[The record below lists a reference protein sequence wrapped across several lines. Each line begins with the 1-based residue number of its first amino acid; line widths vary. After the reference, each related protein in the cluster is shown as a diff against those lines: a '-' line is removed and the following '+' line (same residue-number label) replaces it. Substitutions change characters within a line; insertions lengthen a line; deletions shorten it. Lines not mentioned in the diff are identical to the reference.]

1 MRLLLSKSFVA
12 KAVTCIIAPH
22 GMTDYIHA
30 KKFGYLEELYK
41 INLSMITGCLLLN
54 RCNVYHITHTCFLFA
69 SVIHF
74 RNDMPL
80 ILNKKSLQ
88 LVFSTIFVGSFHFVP
103 SEYLVLYMV
112 FVHVPNHYRLAW
124 NYVKDNLEETIF
136 LIVGIG
142 AILSKINKI
151 DNVALDVIAF
161 VQTLVISHI
170 IYQEKYVFP
179 EYKNL
184 VEKRKRDKI
193 K

>member
-1 MRLLLSKSFVA
+1 MLQLSIA

-54 RCNVYHITHTCFLFA
+54 RCNIYHITQTCFLFA

-80 ILNKKSLQ
+80 ILNKKALQ
-88 LVFSTIFVGSFHFVP
+88 LAFSAIFVGSLHFLP
-103 SEYLVLYMV
+103 SEYLVLYMI

-136 LIVGIG
+136 LIVSIG
-142 AILSKINKI
+142 AILSKINRI
-151 DNVALDVIAF
+151 DNVAQDVLAF
-161 VQTLVISHI
+161 VQTVVISHI

-179 EYKNL
+179 EYTKL
-184 VEKRKRDKI
+184 VENLKQRKI

>member
-1 MRLLLSKSFVA
+1 MLLLSKPFVA
-12 KAVTCIIAPH
+12 KAVSCIIAPH

-41 INLSMITGCLLLN
+41 INLSMIASGLLLN
-54 RCNVYHITHTCFLFA
+54 RCNMYYIIQTCFLLA

-80 ILNKKSLQ
+80 ILNNKKLQ
-88 LVFSTIFVGSFHFVP
+88 VVFSTIFVGSMHFIP
-103 SEYLVLYMV
+103 SEYFVLYML

-136 LIVGIG
+136 LIISIG

-151 DNVALDVIAF
+151 DNFSLDLLTCVH
-161 VQTLVISHI
+161 TLVISHI

-179 EYKNL
+179 EYKKL
-184 VEKRKRDKI
+184 VEKMNRYKI